1 MTPRGEPLL
10 WLQLIALGVL
20 PLEALLLLLVL
31 AGSDPGPL
39 PGLERLL
46 CWAIGALAPSLLLA
60 RRPADVWSL
69 LLLQTPL
76 RGRRELQRRLSRL
89 QAAPGLALATAGGAA
104 LALPLLWWIDGHAA
118 VAAPLTPFASC
129 PRLVALLLAALLLV
143 VMLWQW
149 QQLIQSLWLLSRS
162 PEVVAATRP
171 LSLEELEQQRLC
183 LGLPLLLPEP
193 LKLAE
198 AVLPPEVTPPDGA
211 QEPPPAQPPPEA
223 QTPEPPPETQAPEAP
238 PASPPSPAV
247 ELPDSESPEAEPPVA
262 EPPVTEPPVA
272 EPSAVEAVAVE
283 PEQPPEEAEG
293 ADLDQ
298 EIG

>member
-1 MTPRGEPLL
+1 MTPRSEPLL

-46 CWAIGALAPSLLLA
+46 CWAIGALAPAVLLV

-76 RGRRELQRRLSRL
+76 RGRRELQRQLSRL
-89 QAAPGLALATAGGAA
+89 QVAPGLALATAGGAA
-104 LALPLLWWIDGHAA
+104 LALPLLWWIDRQAA

-129 PRLVALLLAALLLV
+129 PRLVALLLAALVLLV
-143 VMLWQW
+143 MVWQW
-149 QQLIQSLWLLSRS
+149 QQLIQSMWLLTRS
-162 PEVVAATRP
+162 PALVAATRP
-171 LSLEELEQQRLC
+171 LGLEELEQQRLC
-183 LGLPLLLPEP
+183 LGLPLLLPDP

-198 AVLPPEVTPPDGA
+198 PVATPPA
-211 QEPPPAQPPPEA
+211 APPPAA
-223 QTPEPPPETQAPEAP
+223 AAPAP
-238 PASPPSPAV
+238 
-247 ELPDSESPEAEPPVA
+247 
-262 EPPVTEPPVA
+262 

-283 PEQPPEEAEG
+283 PEQAPEQGDG
-293 ADLDQ
+293 ADLDE
-298 EIG
+298 EIP

>member
-1 MTPRGEPLL
+1 MTPRSEPLL

-46 CWAIGALAPSLLLA
+46 CWAIGALAPAVLLV

-89 QAAPGLALATAGGAA
+89 QVAHGLALATAGGAA
-104 LALPLLWWIDGHAA
+104 LALPLLWWIDRQAA

-129 PRLVALLLAALLLV
+129 PRLVALLLAALVLL

-149 QQLIQSLWLLSRS
+149 QQLIQSLWLLTRS
-162 PEVVAATRP
+162 PAVVAATRP
-171 LSLEELEQQRLC
+171 LGLEELEQQRLC
-183 LGLPLLLPEP
+183 LGLPLLLPDP

-198 AVLPPEVTPPDGA
+198 PVATPPA
-211 QEPPPAQPPPEA
+211 APPPAA
-223 QTPEPPPETQAPEAP
+223 AAPAP
-238 PASPPSPAV
+238 
-247 ELPDSESPEAEPPVA
+247 
-262 EPPVTEPPVA
+262 

-283 PEQPPEEAEG
+283 PEQAPEQGDG
-293 ADLDQ
+293 ADLDE
-298 EIG
+298 EIP

>member
-20 PLEALLLLLVL
+20 PLEALLLLLIL

-118 VAAPLTPFASC
+118 VAAPITPFASC

-183 LGLPLLLPEP
+183 LGLPLLLPDP

-198 AVLPPEVTPPDGA
+198 EVMPPEATPPDGA
-211 QEPPPAQPPPEA
+211 KEPPPAQPPPEA
-223 QTPEPPPETQAPEAP
+223 QTPEPPQEAQTPEAPPETQAPEAP
-238 PASPPSPAV
+238 
-247 ELPDSESPEAEPPVA
+247 
-262 EPPVTEPPVA
+262 VA
-272 EPSAVEAVAVE
+272 EPSAVESVAIE

-293 ADLDQ
+293 SDLDQ

>member
-1 MTPRGEPLL
+1 MTPRSEPLL

-31 AGSDPGPL
+31 ADSAPGPL

-46 CWAIGALAPSLLLA
+46 CWAIGALAPSLLLG

-76 RGRRELQRRLSRL
+76 RGRREPQRRLSRL

-118 VAAPLTPFASC
+118 VAAPITPFASC

-162 PEVVAATRP
+162 PEVVAATSP
-171 LSLEELEQQRLC
+171 LTLEELEQQRLC

-193 LKLAE
+193 LKLTVAE
-198 AVLPPEVTPPDGA
+198 VPPQPMPSS
-211 QEPPPAQPPPEA
+211 PAQ
-223 QTPEPPPETQAPEAP
+223 APG
-238 PASPPSPAV
+238 S
-247 ELPDSESPEAEPPVA
+247 
-262 EPPVTEPPVA
+262 

-283 PEQPPEEAEG
+283 PEQTSEESHG

-298 EIG
+298 EIP

>member
-10 WLQLIALGVL
+10 WLQLIALGVM

-31 AGSDPGPL
+31 AGSEPGPL

-89 QAAPGLALATAGGAA
+89 QAAPGLALATAGGAV

-118 VAAPLTPFASC
+118 VAAPITPFASC

-171 LSLEELEQQRLC
+171 LSLEELEQERLC

-198 AVLPPEVTPPDGA
+198 VAM
-211 QEPPPAQPPPEA
+211 PPAAEPPPEA
-223 QTPEPPPETQAPEAP
+223 QMAEATPEAQEPEAP
-238 PASPPSPAV
+238 PAPPPTPAV
-247 ELPDSESPEAEPPVA
+247 ELLASEPSDAEVPD
-262 EPPVTEPPVA
+262 A
-272 EPSAVEAVAVE
+272 EPSATEPSTVGAVAVE

-293 ADLDQ
+293 SDLDQ

>member
-1 MTPRGEPLL
+1 MTPRSEPLL

-46 CWAIGALAPSLLLA
+46 CWAIGALAPAVLLA

-104 LALPLLWWIDGHAA
+104 LALPLLWWIDRQAA
-118 VAAPLTPFASC
+118 VAAPITPFASC

-149 QQLIQSLWLLSRS
+149 QQLIQSLWLLNRS
-162 PEVVAATRP
+162 PEVLAATRP

-193 LKLAE
+193 LKR
-198 AVLPPEVTPPDGA
+198 PEVVM
-211 QEPPPAQPPPEA
+211 PPEA
-223 QTPEPPPETQAPEAP
+223 NPGEAEDPPETQAPEAP
-238 PASPPSPAV
+238 PAPPPTPAV
-247 ELPDSESPEAEPPVA
+247 
-262 EPPVTEPPVA
+262 

-293 ADLDQ
+293 SDLDQ
-298 EIG
+298 EIP

>member
-1 MTPRGEPLL
+1 VTPRSEPLL

-46 CWAIGALAPSLLLA
+46 CWAIGALAPAVLLA
-60 RRPADVWSL
+60 RRHADVWSL

-104 LALPLLWWIDGHAA
+104 LALPLLWWIDRQAA
-118 VAAPLTPFASC
+118 VAAPITPFASC
-129 PRLVALLLAALLLV
+129 PRLVALLLAALVLV

-149 QQLIQSLWLLSRS
+149 QQLIQALWLLSRS
-162 PEVVAATRP
+162 PGAVAAARP

-183 LGLPLLLPEP
+183 LGLPLLLPDP
-193 LKLAE
+193 LRLAD
-198 AVLPPEVTPPDGA
+198 AGM
-211 QEPPPAQPPPEA
+211 PPAATQPVEAEPAPEA
-223 QTPEPPPETQAPEAP
+223 QTPEAPPDTQAPDTPPGP
-238 PASPPSPAV
+238 PAAA
-247 ELPDSESPEAEPPVA
+247 DAA
-262 EPPVTEPPVA
+262 DAGTPVA
-272 EPSAVEAVAVE
+272 EPSAVEPVAVE
-283 PEQPPEEAEG
+283 PEQTPEEGGGAE
-293 ADLDQ
+293 LDQ
-298 EIG
+298 EIP

>member
-171 LSLEELEQQRLC
+171 LSLEELEQQRLS

-198 AVLPPEVTPPDGA
+198 AVMPPEATPPDEA
-211 QEPPPAQPPPEA
+211 QEPPPAQQPPAA
-223 QTPEPPPETQAPEAP
+223 QTPEPPPETQAPEAQ
-238 PASPPSPAV
+238 
-247 ELPDSESPEAEPPVA
+247 
-262 EPPVTEPPVA
+262 VA

>member
-20 PLEALLLLLVL
+20 PLEALLLLLIL

-198 AVLPPEVTPPDGA
+198 AVMPPEATPPDGA
-211 QEPPPAQPPPEA
+211 QEPPPAQSPPEA
-223 QTPEPPPETQAPEAP
+223 QTPEPPPETQAPE
-238 PASPPSPAV
+238 V
-247 ELPDSESPEAEPPVA
+247 PD
-262 EPPVTEPPVA
+262 A
-272 EPSAVEAVAVE
+272 EPSAVEPSAVEPSAVGAVAVE

>member
-10 WLQLIALGVL
+10 WLQLIALGAL

-31 AGSDPGPL
+31 AGSEPGPL

-118 VAAPLTPFASC
+118 VAAPITPFTSC

-171 LSLEELEQQRLC
+171 LSLEELEHERLC

-198 AVLPPEVTPPDGA
+198 VAM
-211 QEPPPAQPPPEA
+211 PPAAEPPPEA
-223 QTPEPPPETQAPEAP
+223 QTPEATSEAQEPEAP
-238 PASPPSPAV
+238 PAPPPSPGV
-247 ELPDSESPEAEPPVA
+247 ELPAS
-262 EPPVTEPPVA
+262 
-272 EPSAVEAVAVE
+272 EPSAVEPSATAPSAVGAVAVE

-293 ADLDQ
+293 SDLDQ

>member
-20 PLEALLLLLVL
+20 PLEALLLLLIL

-46 CWAIGALAPSLLLA
+46 CWAIGAMAPSLLLA

-104 LALPLLWWIDGHAA
+104 LALPVLWWIDRHAA
-118 VAAPLTPFASC
+118 VAAPITPFASC

-198 AVLPPEVTPPDGA
+198 VVMPPEATQPDEA
-211 QEPPPAQPPPEA
+211 RDPAEVVPPPEA
-223 QTPEPPPETQAPEAP
+223 QAPEAP
-238 PASPPSPAV
+238 PAPPPTPAV
-247 ELPDSESPEAEPPVA
+247 ELSAFESSDAEVPS
-262 EPPVTEPPVA
+262 A

-293 ADLDQ
+293 SDLDQ
-298 EIG
+298 EIR

>member
-20 PLEALLLLLVL
+20 PLEALLLLLIL

-198 AVLPPEVTPPDGA
+198 AVMPPEATPPEEA
-211 QEPPPAQPPPEA
+211 QEPPPAQSPPEA
-223 QTPEPPPETQAPEAP
+223 QTPEPPPETQAPE
-238 PASPPSPAV
+238 V
-247 ELPDSESPEAEPPVA
+247 PD
-262 EPPVTEPPVA
+262 A
-272 EPSAVEAVAVE
+272 EPSAVEPSAVGAVAVE

>member
-1 MTPRGEPLL
+1 MTPRSEPLL
-10 WLQLIALGVL
+10 WLQLIGFGVL

-89 QAAPGLALATAGGAA
+89 QAFPGLALATAGGAA
-104 LALPLLWWIDGHAA
+104 LALPLLWWIDRQAA
-118 VAAPLTPFASC
+118 VAASITPFASS
-129 PRLVALLLAALLLV
+129 PRLVALLLAALLLLV
-143 VMLWQW
+143 LLWQA
-149 QQLIQSLWLLSRS
+149 QQLVQSLWLLSRS
-162 PEVVAATRP
+162 PEVVAATHP

-183 LGLPLLLPEP
+183 LGLPLLLPDQ

-198 AVLPPEVTPPDGA
+198 AVPRPAAMPPE
-211 QEPPPAQPPPEA
+211 EPRQPTA
-223 QTPEPPPETQAPEAP
+223 AG
-238 PASPPSPAV
+238 SPPNPAV
-247 ELPDSESPEAEPPVA
+247 EPAV
-262 EPPVTEPPVA
+262 
-272 EPSAVEAVAVE
+272 EPSWPTTSAPATSALEPVAVE
-283 PEQPPEEAEG
+283 PEQGTEEAEG
-293 ADLDQ
+293 SDLDQ
-298 EIG
+298 QIR